1 MSKQVKLK
9 FKKLLKKAEFVQA
22 DLEYHDEL
30 LPEAKLEFAKVVASI
45 LSSLSAED
53 QQKIDEHK
61 QKAFD
66 EMVERMKKESEVKEK
81 ESQEAAALVEA
92 ADDIKMNEEELE
104 EPVEGNDDPDD
115 KNIKIKKLF
124 YKIADLTH
132 PDKAEGRGVSVAES
146 KRLERI
152 FRKAKEAYSD
162 LNWYV
167 LYCIAIDL
175 DIPVDSP
182 TPQSLDWLEGD
193 IRLTMG
199 KISNIANLV
208 VWIWYTGDA
217 NLKNTALASY
227 LQQSFNY
234 TWVPTLDPTE
244 TP

>member
-30 LPEAKLEFAKVVASI
+30 LPEAKLEFAKVVSDI

-53 QQKIDEHK
+53 QQKIDEYK

-66 EMVERMKKESEVKEK
+66 EMIERMKKESEAKEK
-81 ESQEAAALVEA
+81 ESQEDAAVVEA
-92 ADDIKMNEEELE
+92 TDDIKMNDEELE
-104 EPVEGNDDPDD
+104 ETVEENDDSDD
-115 KNIKIKKLF
+115 KNKKLKKLF

-132 PDKAEGRGVSVAES
+132 PDKSVARGVSPAES
-146 KRLERI
+146 KRLERT

-162 LNWYV
+162 LNWYT

-175 DIPVDSP
+175 DIPVDNP
-182 TPQSLDWLEGD
+182 TPETLEWLEND

-199 KISNIANLV
+199 KISNIGNLV
-208 VWIWYTGDA
+208 VWVWYTGDT
-217 NLKNTALASY
+217 NRKNMALANY

-234 TWVPTLDPTE
+234 DWAPTLEPTE

>member
-104 EPVEGNDDPDD
+104 EPAEENDDPDD

-132 PDKAEGRGVSVAES
+132 PDKAAGRGVSVAES

-175 DIPVDSP
+175 DIPVDNP
-182 TPQSLDWLEGD
+182 TPQTLDWLESD

-199 KISNIANLV
+199 KISNIANLI

-217 NLKNTALASY
+217 NLKNMALVNY

-234 TWVPTLDPTE
+234 AWVPTLDPNE

>member
-30 LPEAKLEFAKVVASI
+30 LPEAKLEFAKVVSKI
-45 LSSLSAED
+45 LSSLSAAD

-66 EMVERMKKESEVKEK
+66 EMIERMKKESEVKEK
-81 ESQEAAALVEA
+81 ESQEGAVVAEE

-175 DIPVDSP
+175 DIPVDNP
-182 TPQSLDWLEGD
+182 TPETIEWLEMD
-193 IRLTMG
+193 IRSTMG
-199 KISNIANLV
+199 KISTIENLV
-208 VWIWYTGDA
+208 VWVWYTGDT
-217 NLKNTALASY
+217 NLKNMAMANY

-234 TWVPTLDPTE
+234 DWAPGGGPSG

>member
-104 EPVEGNDDPDD
+104 EPAEENDDPDD

-152 FRKAKEAYSD
+152 LPPK
-162 LNWYV
+162 
-167 LYCIAIDL
+167 
-175 DIPVDSP
+175 P
-182 TPQSLDWLEGD
+182 
-193 IRLTMG
+193 
-199 KISNIANLV
+199 
-208 VWIWYTGDA
+208 
-217 NLKNTALASY
+217 
-227 LQQSFNY
+227 
-234 TWVPTLDPTE
+234 
-244 TP
+244 